1 MASRNISTWI
11 PIPLAGEVEG
21 TVIQESVIA
30 RVGRRRPM
38 TADSQ
43 EFPRLLGSSV
53 NGGTDLTEN
62 TYDGSKVTLYSYQ
75 FNGKDSLDEDDV
87 EDSAANAFV
96 AYSFEWLNQA
106 MVAFDNSG
114 IGVTGARSSTASD
127 KRPYT
132 SIYRAVTTNDTEAS
146 YTAND
151 NLVQGAATYAKLS
164 ETFSKLEAGRF
175 WRDSDIVV
183 IAHPTLRYSLRSL
196 VDEQSRPIFIEA
208 NGTNVAQDSLFGKPI
223 EWALGAKTS
232 SSFDMSETGNPLL
245 VAVNRQYL
253 VYGPRIE
260 PQSRI
265 IPASMNPSA
274 LTHIMQHRMRRGAAL
289 TVPQAAAVFEKNA

>member
-21 TVIQESVIA
+21 TVIQESVVG

-38 TADSQ
+38 TSDSQ

-75 FNGKDSLDEDDV
+75 FNGKDSLDEDEV

-106 MVAFDNSG
+106 MVAFDNSAL
-114 IGVTGARSSTASD
+114 GVTGARSSTATD

-132 SIYRAVTTNDTEAS
+132 SVYKAVITNDTDAA
-146 YTAND
+146 YTANT

-164 ETFSKLEAGRF
+164 ETFSKIESGRF

-183 IAHPTLRYSLRSL
+183 IAHPSLRYSLRGL
-196 VDEQSRPIFIEA
+196 EDDQHRPIFIEA
-208 NGTNVAQDSLFGKPI
+208 GGVVVQDSLFGKPI
-223 EWALGAKTS
+223 EWSLGAKTS
-232 SSFDMSETGNPLL
+232 SSFDMTEAGNPLL
-245 VAVNRQYL
+245 IAVNRQYL

-274 LTHIMQHRMRRGAAL
+274 LTHVMQHRMRRGAAL